1 MGRSVKPSCK
11 NTTGIGPAI
20 DRRRA
25 RRTGTD
31 AVPVRAMRAAGVG
44 HSPPIKKP
52 AAMDAA
58 GFDQGHGSGVRRRA
72 FQRRTVRLRPPF
84 HVAGGVACG
93 AEVFRVVLA
102 HSLLQ
107 GTSAGRNL
115 ITVFSTVNNLSQ
127 SFSRVP
133 ARCSRRHASMRV
145 GCAASTHRLQPQ
157 RRCIDALHASNGAAC
172 SACGRNKNGIAAC
185 MRACTQRIRMR
196 ACERRSAR
204 AERRAACRDFA
215 PHKSVCAKTAQD
227 FSAPRARR
235 CSLRALRGCRKRRTR
250 DVAVAGSWSP
260 DGGADQWSSSSS
272 NSA

>member
-1 MGRSVKPSCK
+1 MGRSVKPSCM

-72 FQRRTVRLRPPF
+72 FQRRTVRLRPPLA
-84 HVAGGVACG
+84 VAGGVACRAAG
-93 AEVFRVVLA
+93 FRVVLA
-102 HSLLQ
+102 HSLPQ

-127 SFSRVP
+127 SFSMRARAALPATREGACDMHRSRSPANPSTSMDRCAACKQWRGLQRVP
-133 ARCSRRHASMRV
+133 MQSR
-145 GCAASTHRLQPQ
+145 
-157 RRCIDALHASNGAAC
+157 D
-172 SACGRNKNGIAAC
+172 
-185 MRACTQRIRMR
+185 
-196 ACERRSAR
+196 
-204 AERRAACRDFA
+204 
-215 PHKSVCAKTAQD
+215 
-227 FSAPRARR
+227 
-235 CSLRALRGCRKRRTR
+235 
-250 DVAVAGSWSP
+250 
-260 DGGADQWSSSSS
+260 
-272 NSA
+272 